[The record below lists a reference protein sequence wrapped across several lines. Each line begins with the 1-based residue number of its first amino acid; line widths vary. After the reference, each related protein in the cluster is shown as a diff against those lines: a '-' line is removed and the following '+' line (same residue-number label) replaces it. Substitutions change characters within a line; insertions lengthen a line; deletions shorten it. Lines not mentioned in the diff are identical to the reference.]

1 MTQGFYERGVATL
14 GMAGPVEPTPKPTV
28 PFFLVEGES
37 RPFL

>member
-14 GMAGPVEPTPKPTV
+14 GMAGPVEPTRKPTV
-28 PFFLVEGES
+28 PFLVEGET